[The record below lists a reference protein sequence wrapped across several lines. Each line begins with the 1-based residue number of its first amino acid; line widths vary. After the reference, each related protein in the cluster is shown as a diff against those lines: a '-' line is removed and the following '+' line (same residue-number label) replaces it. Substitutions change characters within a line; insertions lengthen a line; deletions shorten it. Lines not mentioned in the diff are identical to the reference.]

1 MKFNQIKD
9 VAIKKYIKT
18 IIKKNCTERVLA
30 NIKEKL
36 WFYWEKK

>member
-36 WFYWEKK
+36 